1 VSRAAAR
8 LAAAGFALLLGAS
21 PSLAGTGLR
30 SDERVRFQDGLA
42 HPTAE
47 GGWRLCMEAWV
58 FEPERRPGAATLLAT
73 ALGLD
78 RDALAADDRARFDE
92 RVRLFLADD
101 ERGKRLTVRVQGVA
115 DAVPLPASDAE
126 GRVRHCLDVATPPPG
141 RWWSFELVADG
152 GTAAAGTGAPRGR
165 ALVLPAEGLSVV
177 SDIDDTIKDTR
188 VLDRHAMLTNT
199 FVRRFKSVAGM
210 AAEYRAIGATTGGPR
225 DDNGTRFHYLSGSPH
240 PLQPALAGFL
250 RAEGFP
256 DGSLHLRDV
265 EVIEDLFGETGTFA
279 HKRAVLDALLA
290 AAPARRFVL
299 VGDSGERDPEI
310 YGATA
315 RAWPGRIL
323 AIRIRD
329 VTGES
334 REARRYAEAFRD
346 LPADLWAV
354 FRDPAA
360 LRADAGW
367 RSAIGLAGASD
378 GPTPRFE

>member
-1 VSRAAAR
+1 MSRAAACR
-8 LAAAGFALLLGAS
+8 AAAGFALLLGAGAS
-21 PSLAGTGLR
+21 FAGAALQ
-30 SDERVRFQDGLA
+30 SDERVRFHDGLA
-42 HPTAE
+42 HPTTE
-47 GGWRLCMEAWV
+47 GGWRLCVDAWV
-58 FEPERRPGAATLLAT
+58 FEPERRPGAATLLAV
-73 ALGLD
+73 ALGVE
-78 RDALAADDRARFDE
+78 REALAADDRARFDE

-101 ERGKRLTVRVQGVA
+101 ERGKRLTLRVDGVT
-115 DAVPLPASDAE
+115 DAVPLPASDAD
-126 GRVRHCLDVATPPPG
+126 GRVRHCVDLAVPPPAG
-141 RWWSFELVADG
+141 RWWSFDVVADG
-152 GTAAAGTGAPRGR
+152 GSETPGAGALNGR

-188 VLDRHAMLTNT
+188 VLDRHAMLMNT
-199 FVRRFKSVAGM
+199 FVRPFKPVEGM
-210 AAEYRAIGATTGGPR
+210 AAAYRAIDATTTTGAGG
-225 DDNGTRFHYLSGSPH
+225 DNGTRFHYLSGSPH

-250 RAEGFP
+250 QAEGFP
-256 DGSLHLRDV
+256 EGSLHLREV

-299 VGDSGERDPEI
+299 IGDSGERDPEI

-334 REARRYAEAFRD
+334 REAARYVEAFRD
-346 LPADLWAV
+346 LPEDLWAV

-360 LRADAGW
+360 LRDDAAW
-367 RSAIGLAGASD
+367 RAATA
-378 GPTPRFE
+378 R